1 MATAEIRRSGESTA
15 SAQPVPS
22 GPNAAARAAHL
33 ERRARLIEQ
42 LRAAAAPP
50 RLDKEISN
58 LFRERERVPAARID
72 TRAFRHVLAVDPAAG
87 TVEVEGMCPYGELV
101 DATLPMGV
109 MPAVVPELMGIT
121 IGGALAGVGIES
133 SSFRYGLV
141 HETVLEFD
149 MVTGSGEV
157 VTARPDNEHAELYF
171 GFPNSYGT
179 LGYAIRILA
188 KTIPVKPFVRLEH
201 RKFRDPEAYYAF
213 LAESCEDPSADFVEG
228 EIFAPDRLVVSVGRF
243 VDRAPWTSDYT
254 FEKIY
259 YKSILEREEDY
270 LTVRDYIR
278 RWDTDWF
285 WCSKNLGMEIP
296 LVRRLLGRE
305 RLNSQT
311 YTRIMRWA
319 ARWKL
324 GKIYDLLGYRSES
337 VIQDVGIPLAKAP
350 EFLAWFHETI
360 GILPIWNCPFR
371 AIHPHGFPLFYTP
384 PGALYVNF
392 GFWQPIR
399 RREAKPDGWY
409 NRRIEE
415 KVAELGGVKSLY
427 SDSYYPLDEFWQRY
441 DREVYERLKR
451 RYDPDRR
458 LRDLYQKCVLKC

>member
-1 MATAEIRRSGESTA
+1 MATAEIRRSGEPAPAAAMT
-15 SAQPVPS
+15 
-22 GPNAAARAAHL
+22 AARAAH
-33 ERRARLIEQ
+33 EARRAELVEQ
-42 LRAAAAPP
+42 LRRAEAPP
-50 RLDKEISN
+50 RLAKEISN
-58 LFRERERVPAARID
+58 LFRERAAAPATRID
-72 TRAFRHVLAVDPAAG
+72 TRAFRHVLALDPAAG

-101 DATLPMGV
+101 DACLAEGV

-121 IGGALAGVGIES
+121 IGGALAGVGIDS
-133 SSFRYGLV
+133 TSFRHGLV

-149 MVTGSGEV
+149 LVTATGEV
-157 VTARPDNEHAELYF
+157 VTARPDNEHAELFF

-179 LGYAIRILA
+179 LGYAIRLLA

-201 RKFRDPEAYYAF
+201 RTFRDPDTYYTA
-213 LAESCEDPSADFVEG
+213 LAAACDDPGSDFVEG
-228 EIFAPDRLVVSVGRF
+228 EIFARDRMVVSVGRF
-243 VDRAPWTSDYT
+243 VDEAPWTSDYT

-259 YKSILEREEDY
+259 YKSIQERAEDY

-296 LVRRLLGRE
+296 LLRRLLGRE

-319 ARWKL
+319 NRWKL
-324 GKIYDLLGYRSES
+324 GKVYDLLGYRSES

-350 EFLAWFHETI
+350 EFLAWFHGTI

-371 AIHPHGFPLFYTP
+371 AIHPHGFPLFRTE
-384 PGALYVNF
+384 PGALFVNF

-409 NRRIEE
+409 NRQIER

-427 SDSYYPLDEFWQRY
+427 SDSWYPEDEFWRLY
-441 DREVYERLKR
+441 DREVYDRLKR
-451 RYDPDRR
+451 RYDPERR
-458 LRDLYQKCVLKC
+458 LRDLYEKCVLKR

>member
-1 MATAEIRRSGESTA
+1 MATAEIRRTVEPTTSRA
-15 SAQPVPS
+15 PSAAPS
-22 GPNAAARAAHL
+22 AARAEHEA
-33 ERRARLIEQ
+33 RRAALVEQ
-42 LRAAAAPP
+42 LRRADAPP
-50 RLDKEISN
+50 RLEKEISN
-58 LFRERERVPAARID
+58 LFRERAPAPATRID
-72 TRAFRHVLAVDPAAG
+72 TRAFRHVLAVDPEAG

-101 DATLPMGV
+101 DATLAHGV

-133 SSFRYGLV
+133 TSFRHGLV

-149 MVTGSGEV
+149 MVTAKGEV
-157 VTARPDNEHAELYF
+157 VTARPDIEHAELFF

-201 RKFRDPEAYYAF
+201 RKFCDPEAYYPA
-213 LAESCEDPSADFVEG
+213 LAAACEDPSADFVEG
-228 EIFAPDRLVVSVGRF
+228 EIFARDRMVVSIGRF
-243 VDRAPWTSDYT
+243 VDHAPWTSDYT

-259 YKSILEREEDY
+259 YKSILECDEDY

-296 LVRRLLGRE
+296 LVRRLVGRE
-305 RLNSQT
+305 RLNSRT

-319 ARWKL
+319 NRWKL
-324 GKIYDLLGYRSES
+324 GKVYDLLGYRSEA
-337 VIQDVGIPLAKAP
+337 VIQDVGIPLAKAA
-350 EFLAWFHETI
+350 EFLAWFHDTI

-371 AIHPHGFPLFYTP
+371 AIHPHGFPLFRTP

-392 GFWQPIR
+392 GFWHPIR

-409 NRRIEE
+409 NRQIEK

-427 SDSYYPLDEFWQRY
+427 SDSYYPEDEFWQRY
-441 DREVYERLKR
+441 DREVYDRLKR
-451 RYDPDRR
+451 RYDPEGR
-458 LRDLYQKCVLKC
+458 LRGLYEKCVLKR

>member
-1 MATAEIRRSGESTA
+1 MATAEIPRAAERP
-15 SAQPVPS
+15 PVQATS
-22 GPNAAARAAHL
+22 EAIERARAEH
-33 ERRARLIEQ
+33 RARREALA
-42 LRAAAAPP
+42 RALTAAQAPP
-50 RLDKEISN
+50 RIDKGLSN
-58 LFRERERVPAARID
+58 LFRERVEAPATRLD
-72 TRAFRHVLAVDPAAG
+72 VRAFRHVLAVDAQAG

-101 DATLPMGV
+101 DATLPHGL

-121 IGGALAGVGIES
+121 IGGAVAGVGIDS

-141 HETVLEFD
+141 HETVQELD
-149 MVTGSGEV
+149 VLTGSGEI
-157 VTARPDNEHAELYF
+157 VTARPEGEHAPLFF

-179 LGYAIRILA
+179 LGYALRIVA
-188 KTIPVKPFVRLEH
+188 RAVPVKPYVRLEH
-201 RKFRDPEAYYAF
+201 RKFRDPEAYFAA
-213 LAESCEDPSADFVEG
+213 LAAACEDPASDFVEG
-228 EIFAPDRLVVSVGRF
+228 EIFARDELVVSIGRF

-259 YKSILEREEDY
+259 YRSIRERDEDY

-296 LVRRLLGRE
+296 LVRRLVGRK

-311 YTRIMRWA
+311 YTKIMRTW

-337 VIQDVGIPLAKAP
+337 VIQDVCIPLPRAP
-350 EFLAWFHETI
+350 EFLAWFHDTV
-360 GILPIWNCPFR
+360 GILPIWNCPLR
-371 AIHPHGFPLFYTP
+371 AIRPEGFPLFP
-384 PGALYVNF
+384 LVPGTLYVNF

-399 RREAKPDGWY
+399 RRERKPPGWY

-427 SDSYYPLDEFWQRY
+427 SDSYYPEEEFWRLY
-441 DREVYERLKR
+441 DGATWRALKS
-451 RYDPDRR
+451 RYDPQGR
-458 LRDLYQKCVLKC
+458 LRNLYEKCVLKR

>member
-1 MATAEIRRSGESTA
+1 MATAEIRGSGEPAPAAATT
-15 SAQPVPS
+15 
-22 GPNAAARAAHL
+22 AARAAH
-33 ERRARLIEQ
+33 EARRAELVEQ
-42 LRAAAAPP
+42 LRRAEAPP
-50 RLDKEISN
+50 RLAKEVSN
-58 LFRERERVPAARID
+58 LFRERAAAPATRID
-72 TRAFRHVLAVDPAAG
+72 TRAFRHVLALDPAAG

-101 DATLPMGV
+101 DACLAEGV

-121 IGGALAGVGIES
+121 IGGALAGVGIDS
-133 SSFRYGLV
+133 TSFRHGLV

-149 MVTGSGEV
+149 LVTATGEV
-157 VTARPDNEHAELYF
+157 VTARPEGEHAELFF

-179 LGYAIRILA
+179 LGYAIRLLA
-188 KTIPVKPFVRLEH
+188 KTIPVKPYVRLEH
-201 RKFRDPEAYYAF
+201 RKFRDPDAYYAA
-213 LAESCEDPSADFVEG
+213 LAAACDDPSADFVEG
-228 EIFAPDRLVVSVGRF
+228 EIFARDRMVLSVGRF

-296 LVRRLLGRE
+296 LLRRLVGRE

-319 ARWKL
+319 NRWKL
-324 GKIYDLLGYRSES
+324 GKVYDLLGYRSES
-337 VIQDVGIPLAKAP
+337 VIQDVGIPLARAP
-350 EFLAWFHETI
+350 AFLAWFHETI

-371 AIHPHGFPLFYTP
+371 AIHPHGFPLFRTE
-384 PGALYVNF
+384 PGALFVNF
-392 GFWQPIR
+392 GFWHPIR
-399 RREAKPDGWY
+399 RREAKPDAWY
-409 NRRIEE
+409 NRQIEK

-427 SDSYYPLDEFWQRY
+427 SDSYYPEDEFWRRY
-441 DREVYERLKR
+441 DREVYDRLKR
-451 RYDPDRR
+451 RYDPERR
-458 LRDLYQKCVLKC
+458 LRDLYEKCVLKR

>member
-1 MATAEIRRSGESTA
+1 MATAEIRRTVEPTTSRA
-15 SAQPVPS
+15 PSAAPS
-22 GPNAAARAAHL
+22 AARAEHEA
-33 ERRARLIEQ
+33 RRAALVEQ
-42 LRAAAAPP
+42 LRRADAPP
-50 RLDKEISN
+50 RLEKEISN
-58 LFRERERVPAARID
+58 LFRERAPAPATRID
-72 TRAFRHVLAVDPAAG
+72 TRAFRHVLAVDPEAG

-101 DATLPMGV
+101 DATLAHGV

-133 SSFRYGLV
+133 TSFRHGLV

-149 MVTGSGEV
+149 MVTAKGEV
-157 VTARPDNEHAELYF
+157 VTARPDNEHAELFF

-201 RKFRDPEAYYAF
+201 RKFCDPEAYYPA
-213 LAESCEDPSADFVEG
+213 LAAACEDPSADFVEG
-228 EIFAPDRLVVSVGRF
+228 EIFARDRMVVSIGRF
-243 VDRAPWTSDYT
+243 VDHAPWTSDYT

-259 YKSILEREEDY
+259 YKSILECDEDY

-296 LVRRLLGRE
+296 LVRRLVGRE
-305 RLNSQT
+305 RLNSRT

-319 ARWKL
+319 NRWKL
-324 GKIYDLLGYRSES
+324 GKVYDLLGYRSEA
-337 VIQDVGIPLAKAP
+337 VIQDVGIPLAKAA
-350 EFLAWFHETI
+350 EFLAWFHDTI

-371 AIHPHGFPLFYTP
+371 AIHPHGFPLFRTP
-384 PGALYVNF
+384 PGELWVNF

-409 NRRIEE
+409 NRRIEQ
-415 KVAELGGVKSLY
+415 KIAELGGVKSLY
-427 SDSYYPLDEFWQRY
+427 SDSYYPEDEFWRLY
-441 DREVYERLKR
+441 DREVYDRLKK
-451 RYDPDRR
+451 RYDPTGK
-458 LRDLYQKCVLKC
+458 LRGLYEKCVLKC